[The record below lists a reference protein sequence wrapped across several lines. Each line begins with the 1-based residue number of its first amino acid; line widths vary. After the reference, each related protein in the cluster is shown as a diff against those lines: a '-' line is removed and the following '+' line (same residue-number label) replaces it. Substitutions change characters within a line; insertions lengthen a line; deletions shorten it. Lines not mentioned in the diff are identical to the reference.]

1 MPKSI
6 FSWDPETYT
15 LQALESISRGANK
28 DDWSAIKTEYTRLRD
43 IAHKRIKR
51 LGESEFKRTAAYLS
65 HMKKVTITDP
75 VTGEK
80 KTIQT
85 DAFPKLKE
93 LDPRDIP
100 AAMAEMVKFLK
111 AKTST
116 VSGQRSKRAKTIKA
130 WQEQGLDLNSK
141 NYNKVMAMMKE
152 MRSRKILYGSDKV
165 VTLVETTMQKG
176 WNFNKILR
184 SGQLDKLLANAESVS
199 DIPKAAGSRI
209 DEYVAKEL
217 GW

>member
-51 LGESEFKRTAAYLS
+51 LGESEFKRSAAYQS
-65 HMKKVTITDP
+65 HKGD
-75 VTGEK
+75 
-80 KTIQT
+80 
-85 DAFPKLKE
+85 FPKLRD

-184 SGQLDKLLANAESVS
+184 ADNLDKLLANAENVS

-209 DEYVAKEL
+209 DEYVSKEL

>member
-1 MPKSI
+1 MPKNI
-6 FSWDPETYT
+6 FSWAPETYT

-28 DDWSAIKTEYTRLRD
+28 DDWTAIKTEYTRLRD

-51 LGESEFKRTAAYLS
+51 LGESEFKRTAAYQA
-65 HMKKVTITDP
+65 HKGD
-75 VTGEK
+75 
-80 KTIQT
+80 
-85 DAFPKLKE
+85 FPKLRD

-100 AAMAEMVKFLK
+100 AAMAEMVKFLN

-141 NYNKVMAMMKE
+141 NYNKVMALMKE

-165 VTLVETTMQKG
+165 VNLVETTMQKG

-184 SGQLDKLLANAESVS
+184 SGQLEKLLANAESVS

>member
-1 MPKSI
+1 MPKNI
-6 FSWDPETYT
+6 FSWAPETYT

-51 LGESEFKRTAAYLS
+51 LGESEFKSTAAYQA
-65 HMKKVTITDP
+65 HKGD
-75 VTGEK
+75 
-80 KTIQT
+80 
-85 DAFPKLKE
+85 FPKLRD

-100 AAMAEMVKFLK
+100 AAMAEMVKFLN

-116 VSGQRSKRAKTIKA
+116 VSGQRSKRAKTIRA
-130 WQEQGLDLNSK
+130 WQEQGLDLNSR
-141 NYNKVMAMMKE
+141 NYNNVMALMKE

-165 VTLVETTMQKG
+165 VTLVETTMEKG

-184 SGQLDKLLANAESVS
+184 SDQLDKLLANAESVS

>member
-1 MPKSI
+1 MPKNI
-6 FSWDPETYT
+6 FSWAPETYT

-28 DDWSAIKTEYTRLRD
+28 DDWSAIRSEYTRLRD

-51 LGESEFKRTAAYLS
+51 LGESEFKRTAAYQA
-65 HMKKVTITDP
+65 HKGD
-75 VTGEK
+75 
-80 KTIQT
+80 
-85 DAFPKLKE
+85 FPKLKD

-100 AAMAEMVKFLK
+100 AAMAEMVKFLN

-116 VSGQRSKRAKTIKA
+116 VSGQRSKRSKTIRA
-130 WQEQGLDLNSK
+130 WQEQGLDLNEK
-141 NYNKVMAMMKE
+141 NYNKVMALMKE

-184 SGQLDKLLANAESVS
+184 SDQLDKLLANAESVS